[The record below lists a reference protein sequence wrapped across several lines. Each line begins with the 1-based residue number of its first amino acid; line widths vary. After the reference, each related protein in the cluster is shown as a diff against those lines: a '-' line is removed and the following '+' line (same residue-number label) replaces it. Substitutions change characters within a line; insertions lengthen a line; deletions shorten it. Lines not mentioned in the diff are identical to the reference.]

1 MLHAYPTQKE
11 EEEDK
16 SEKSQAG
23 NKEILLLQELLPPKG
38 GENLLLILTGKG
50 GKLVSSKAKEEISGH
65 LCTRKTTL
73 IGICVYEFRKNYFF
87 LFSLREYHACDLSA
101 FYFPSFSS
109 QIK

>member
-1 MLHAYPTQKE
+1 MLIRHRRRRRRTNQRKARRGIRKSCYYSNFAKE
-11 EEEDK
+11 R
-16 SEKSQAG
+16 
-23 NKEILLLQELLPPKG
+23 

-50 GKLVSSKAKEEISGH
+50 GKLVSSKAKEEISDH
-65 LCTRKTTL
+65 LCTRKTTH